1 MKPPLTVKSNVNIS
15 FQNWGDWRPHLAMI
29 LSNGMDR
36 SELFR
41 KSVLTLGDTLME
53 KGLIFG
59 AHFCYIVANIEFGT
73 YSSK

>member
-1 MKPPLTVKSNVNIS
+1 
-15 FQNWGDWRPHLAMI
+15 MI

-41 KSVLTLGDTLME
+41 KSVLTLGDTLLE
-53 KGLIFG
+53 KGLIYG

-73 YSSK
+73 YSNK